1 MKMKKIYQFIVAVAF
16 VGCFVV
22 ALFFYKTYQH
32 MLELEQAFIVIQ
44 ERVLSLHEH
53 EQSQEASSK
62 NVGSS
67 SVADVSLTA
76 SSGQLWVRL
85 QKSLQNTVVQLFV
98 TNAEHN
104 ILQPYKT
111 PQQGQ
116 CTGSGFIINDEG
128 EMITNAHVVN
138 GATSIMVQMPSFGK
152 HQFEVDLIGLMPEK
166 DFALIKFRP
175 EDVALIV
182 TALGKM
188 PVVALGDSD
197 TVMRSQEIIALG
209 YPLGQQSLKSTTG
222 VVSGKESGKI
232 QISAPI
238 NPGNSGGPSLDCCGY
253 VIGIN
258 TSMIMGAQNVGY
270 IIPINDI
277 KPFLKDLRAGGLVR
291 KPYLGLYQS
300 MATEEL
306 LKALGNPQPG
316 GTYVV
321 DVLTDSPLYGQMKPG
336 DMIYEINGVPVDLYG
351 EMIVPWSEDKVST
364 SEYISRLAVG
374 QRVSMT
380 VYRKGKKLK
389 LECTFDRKKLAPI
402 RQMFTEY
409 EELPY
414 EAFGGYIVMPLML
427 NHLQF
432 LLPVMPTLAKY
443 TEEKHQGNPLLVV
456 THVMPDSPAYRA
468 RLHIVGSILKK
479 INGIE
484 VKTLDDLRKALL
496 ASGEIITIE
505 TTDNILIALS
515 KEKVLK
521 AERSLAKIFG
531 YNITQG
537 MQGLMKQEQQSVDIQ
552 PVVA

>member
-1 MKMKKIYQFIVAVAF
+1 M
-16 VGCFVV
+16 
-22 ALFFYKTYQH
+22 
-32 MLELEQAFIVIQ
+32 
-44 ERVLSLHEH
+44 
-53 EQSQEASSK
+53 
-62 NVGSS
+62 
-67 SVADVSLTA
+67 
-76 SSGQLWVRL
+76 
-85 QKSLQNTVVQLFV
+85 QLFV
-98 TNAEHN
+98 TKAEHN

-116 CTGSGFIINDEG
+116 CVGSGFIINEDG

-138 GATSIMVQMPSFGK
+138 GATSIMVQMPAFGK

-166 DFALIKFRP
+166 DFALVKFRP
-175 EDVALIV
+175 EDIALIGTV
-182 TALGKM
+182 LGKM
-188 PVVALGDSD
+188 PSVPLGDSD

-222 VVSGKESGKI
+222 VVSGRECGNI
-232 QISAPI
+232 QISAAI
-238 NPGNSGGPSLDCCGY
+238 NPGSSGGPSFDCCGY

-258 TSMIMGAQNVGY
+258 SSGVISAQNIGY

-306 LKALGNPQPG
+306 TKALGNPLPG

-321 DVLTDSPLYGQMKPG
+321 DVLSDSPLHGKMKPG
-336 DMIYEINGVPVDLYG
+336 DMIYEINGVSVDLYG
-351 EMIVPWSEDKVST
+351 EMIVPWSEDKIST

-374 QRVSMT
+374 QKVSMT

-402 RQMFTEY
+402 RQVFTEY
-409 EELPY
+409 EEMPF
-414 EAFGGYIVMPLML
+414 EAFGGYVVMPLML

-443 TEEKHQGNPLLVV
+443 TEEKHQGKPLLVV

-479 INGIE
+479 INGVE
-484 VKTLDDLRKALL
+484 VKTLEDVRKALL
-496 ASGEIITIE
+496 QSGEIITIE

-537 MQGLMKQEQQSVDIQ
+537 MQDLMKQEHQSIGVQSVS
-552 PVVA
+552 V